1 MELENVDLGS
11 CHESDRE
18 GAGAQAVADEACVP
32 AEGEGTAEYAG
43 ITYDPVFAEKGEF
56 QIPGKVDLTAMEMT
70 G

>member
-11 CHESDRE
+11 CHEADRE
-18 GAGAQAVADEACVP
+18 GAGAQAVADEAFVT

-43 ITYDPVFAEKGEF
+43 ITYDPVFAKKGEF
-56 QIPGKVDLTAMEMT
+56 QVEGKMYLTAVKMA